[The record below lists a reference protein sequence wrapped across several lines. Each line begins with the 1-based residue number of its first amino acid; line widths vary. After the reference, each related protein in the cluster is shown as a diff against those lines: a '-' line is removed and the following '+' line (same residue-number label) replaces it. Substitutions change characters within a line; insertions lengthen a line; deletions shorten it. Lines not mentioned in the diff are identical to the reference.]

1 MEFVIEPVAADE
13 QLELMRRV
21 RDVWAAMAH
30 REWFAVDG
38 ETYIRDQLRA
48 RRGMVRMALE
58 RETREVAGV
67 LIALFPGGDAENLG
81 CDLGLPEAELPRV
94 AHIDVVVVMPRFRG
108 HGLQRIL
115 TLHVAEELAAAG
127 YRYLMSTVHPD
138 NLPSRRSMERC
149 GFRCVRQTVKYG
161 GLPRLIYLKETGA

>member
-1 MEFVIEPVAADE
+1 M
-13 QLELMRRV
+13 
-21 RDVWAAMAH
+21 
-30 REWFAVDG
+30 
-38 ETYIRDQLRA
+38 
-48 RRGMVRMALE
+48 
-58 RETREVAGV
+58 

-115 TLHVAEELAAAG
+115 TLHAAEELAAAG